1 MRGFARLV
9 LLMRSAKCAHAHLEL
24 RCEILANEK
33 LLRASVSNLVEILG
47 LLELLLFAVVVQ
59 DPTTYYVEIGF
70 ILIVVIVMIVITS
83 LVSSP
88 SGSGPG
94 GRRDGRS
101 AYVAMTRIVRVT
113 SS

>member
-1 MRGFARLV
+1 MCKIWPMKGHTCFCFV
-9 LLMRSAKCAHAHLEL
+9 LYQ
-24 RCEILANEK
+24 
-33 LLRASVSNLVEILG
+33 ILG
-47 LLELLLFAVVVQ
+47 LLELFFFAVVVVVT
-59 DPTTYYVEIGF
+59 TTYCVEIGF

-101 AYVAMTRIVRVT
+101 ADVAMTRIVRVT